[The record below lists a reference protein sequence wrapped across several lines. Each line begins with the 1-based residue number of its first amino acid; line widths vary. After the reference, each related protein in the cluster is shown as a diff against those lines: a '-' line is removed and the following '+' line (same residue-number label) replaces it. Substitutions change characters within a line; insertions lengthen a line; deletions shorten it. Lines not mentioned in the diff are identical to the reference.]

1 MAGPSNHGGVSWD
14 ELRTDDE
21 GVPTVSTEAQDE
33 VCACVHACVCVC
45 VCVRVCGW
53 CEWVC
58 ILAASTP

>member
-45 VCVRVCGW
+45 VCVCACVRV
-53 CEWVC
+53 V
-58 ILAASTP
+58 